1 MVLSS
6 RSSAPLEGAQGGRSR
21 RPCVNSHSQAPRPER
36 GGTRRRS
43 WRDPSIRRTSPTAT
57 MPTCD
62 RSASS
67 PSSSVRLGSCRTSR
81 SRSASSAFD
90 RHVHAHRPWMGRRRP
105 RVLLV
110 VADHHPGPDFRRP
123 ELLRAR
129 EPLPG
134 RRVHLPVVEASLE
147 PDARLVHRLVLL
159 LGRRGHG
166 DRRRRYGPVG
176 PLEHLRYRPEGSIAA
191 PVLQQPGVLR
201 ARDAHR
207 HDHHQCER
215 RPAPVDHQ
223 QHRGRRPRS
232 SACSSSR
239 WSCCCSS
246 VSRTCRS

>member
-1 MVLSS
+1 MAESVNPQDVADA
-6 RSSAPLEGAQGGRSR
+6 RRCPPAIARHQARAPAFVWVPVQLRGRVQLHQR
-21 RPCVNSHSQAPRPER
+21 
-36 GGTRRRS
+36 
-43 WRDPSIRRTSPTAT
+43 
-57 MPTCD
+57 CD
-62 RSASS
+62 R
-67 PSSSVRLGSCRTSR
+67 
-81 SRSASSAFD
+81 
-90 RHVHAHRPWMGRRRP
+90 HIHAHRPWMGRRRP

-110 VADHHPGPDFRRP
+110 LADHHPGPDLRRP

-134 RRVHLPVVEASLE
+134 RRVHLPVVEASLQ
-147 PDARLVHRLVLL
+147 PDARLVHRMVLL

-176 PLEHLRYRPEGSIAA
+176 PLEHLRHRPEGSVAA

-207 HDHHQCER
+207 HDRHQWR
-215 RPAPVDHQ
+215 QAPVCC
-223 QHRGRRPRS
+223 RSSTTSGSGPRS